1 MAVAVGHDLGEVVHM
16 SVGSGQF
23 GAAGQDL
30 CELHPFV
37 LVEAVGVASQP
48 AGDLPEG
55 WRYRTA
61 GGAVRVSRNGCR
73 QRRTVLSLPRYP
85 NALICSVRAAASVWP
100 ALNRSCR

>member
-55 WRYRTA
+55 WRYRHRGWRRA
-61 GGAVRVSRNGCR
+61 GFAERLQAAAAG
-73 QRRTVLSLPRYP
+73 LSLPRYP